1 MDLLRQFAKGE
12 PVFLAGVVA
21 ALLTA
26 LGLNVTDEMAS
37 ELVAAVVPIV
47 LALLA
52 RRHATPAANPAV
64 PRLVVEN
71 GKVGAVPAPEPVV
84 TFSGRRV

>member
-37 ELVAAVVPIV
+37 ELVAAVVPII

-52 RRHATPAANPAV
+52 RKHATPAANPAV
-64 PRLVVEN
+64 PQVVIED
-71 GKVGAVPAPEPVV
+71 GKARAVPAPQTVI
-84 TFSGRRV
+84 TFAGRRQ